1 MAEINPTQIATQ
13 LASLYVQKSQQQL
26 TTQNKT
32 AKARSDALNQLQK
45 ALQDFRSTLSGLG
58 AKKTMAAM
66 SASFGQEGA
75 GTVSASGT
83 AQPGSYAL
91 FVEKV
96 ATAHQIAVDG
106 VAAAA
111 GGTLTVDLAGG
122 DSFDV
127 DLAAADGDGNGQLS
141 TAEIA
146 LAVNRAPDNGG
157 KVNAMVL
164 TADGQ
169 TRLVFASANTGEDGE
184 ITLDASQ
191 VADAGLKAALGTPT
205 QLSAAADAV
214 VWLGGQ
220 GTGVK
225 MQQASNTFTAI
236 DGVTM
241 TVSRATAPGETLQL
255 TVARNA
261 NDTAANVQS
270 FVDAYNGLLKTLD
283 TLSSAGGA
291 DKGQQAGPFASDAG
305 MRALR
310 DRLNTMIRQS
320 FGGVRLAEM
329 GVTASREGTLSLDR
343 AKLDK
348 LMADKPTALDDFFN
362 GVGANGLLKEAGG
375 YLDKWLNSSS
385 GLIKLRR
392 DSAQRM
398 QGELDARQERIDS
411 QYDQA
416 YKRYLAQYSQLQA
429 MQAQMS
435 QTLDTLNGY
444 FAQQ

>member
-26 TTQNKT
+26 TTQNKA

-58 AKKTMAAM
+58 AKKTLAAM
-66 SASFGQEGA
+66 SASFGQDGA

-91 FVEKV
+91 FVEKL

-106 VAAAA
+106 ATATA
-111 GGTLTVDLAGG
+111 GGTLTIGLAGG
-122 DSFDV
+122 GSFDV
-127 DLAAADGDGNGQLS
+127 DLAAADRDGDGSLS
-141 TAEIA
+141 AAEIA
-146 LAVNRAPDNGG
+146 RAVNRAPDNGG

-169 TRLVFASANTGEDGE
+169 TRLVFASANTGAAGQ

-191 VADAGLKAALGTPT
+191 VADAGLQAALGTPT

-214 VWLGGQ
+214 VWLGGKDS
-220 GTGVK
+220 GVK

-241 TVSRATAPGETLQL
+241 TFTRAMQDGDAPLTL

-283 TLSSAGGA
+283 TLSAAGGT
-291 DKGQQAGPFASDAG
+291 DKSAGPFASDSG
-305 MRALR
+305 VRALR
-310 DRLNTMIRQS
+310 DRLNTMIRQR
-320 FGGVRLAEM
+320 FGGVSLAEM
-329 GVTASREGTLSLDR
+329 GVTASRQGTLSLDR

-362 GVGANGLLKEAGG
+362 GAGANGLLKEVGG
-375 YLDKWLNSSS
+375 YLDKWLNGSS
-385 GLIKLRR
+385 GLIKQRR

-398 QGELDARQERIDS
+398 QGELDARQARIDN